1 MSTKE
6 KNLEEEYSEE
16 DILEVKNFQEMIKNL
31 TKSHGKNWVW
41 FSIIVNTIFIWIM
54 FVTGIF
60 RSLNAILLTIFIPL
74 MIFSYYARKS
84 KHKIFFNKIML
95 VGCAGYV
102 ITAVIWLFAG
112 YILFNAPWA
121 PFYHFYHKLSD
132 IPQAAI
138 LLILM
143 GAIYGI
149 VAYILYRFGKKREW
163 KIFHYY

>member
-6 KNLEEEYSEE
+6 KILEEEDSEE
-16 DILEVKNFQEMIKNL
+16 DIMEVKNFQEKIKNL
-31 TKSHGKNWVW
+31 TKSHRKSWVLV
-41 FSIIVNTIFIWIM
+41 SIIVNTVLIWIM
-54 FVTGIF
+54 YFTGNF
-60 RSLNAILLTIFIPL
+60 RLLSAILITIFCPL
-74 MIFSYYARKS
+74 AVFVVYYLRKS
-84 KHKIFFNKIML
+84 KYKILLNKIVL
-95 VGCAGYV
+95 IGCAGYV
-102 ITAVIWLFAG
+102 ITVVIWLFTG

-121 PFYHFYHKLSD
+121 PFYHKLSD

-163 KIFHYY
+163 KIGWDY